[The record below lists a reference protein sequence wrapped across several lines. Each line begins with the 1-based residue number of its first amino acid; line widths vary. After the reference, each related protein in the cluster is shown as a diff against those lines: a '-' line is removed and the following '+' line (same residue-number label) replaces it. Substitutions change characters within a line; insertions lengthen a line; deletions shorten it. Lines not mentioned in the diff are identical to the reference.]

1 MSRSLRSTG
10 RAVALLAAGAAAS
23 AAFGQDNACT
33 RIDDDHERLLCYDH
47 AAGRPR
53 ANRLPTTPPVPVP
66 APALLPALPDLEDP
80 QSSAAADREREPQR
94 PDQAGEMARA
104 VRDVRRSLGTSL
116 ADRWELDSDYD
127 RGRFALR
134 PYKPVFVMLADYS
147 THPNQTPHSPN
158 PANDVTTPLGIE
170 RTDMKFQISLKAKVA
185 HRLFGDNGDLWIGY
199 TQTSYW
205 QLYNSHASRPFRET
219 NYEPEAMLVF
229 RTNYSLLGWQ
239 GRMAG
244 LSLNHQSNGRGD
256 PESRSWNR
264 LIAQFGFEKDNWM
277 VMLRPWWRIPESR
290 DDDNNPDI
298 ANYVGRADLLV
309 VRKSEGHEL
318 SLLARHSLRGGD
330 RSHGSLQLDYAFP
343 IFSYLKGY
351 VQVFSGYGASLIDY
365 NHRQT
370 RIGIGISLVQWL

>member
-1 MSRSLRSTG
+1 MPRSFHMAG
-10 RAVALLAAGAAAS
+10 RAIALLVLS
-23 AAFGQDNACT
+23 AATPAAFSQDNPCT
-33 RIDDDHERLLCYDH
+33 RIDDDHERLLCYDR
-47 AAGRPR
+47 ASGRAG
-53 ANRLPTTPPVPVP
+53 ANRLPGTLPVPVP
-66 APALLPALPDLEDP
+66 APSSLPALPAPARDSDLLP
-80 QSSAAADREREPQR
+80 AN
-94 PDQAGEMARA
+94 QAGEMAHA
-104 VRDVRRSLGTSL
+104 IRDVRRSLGTSL
-116 ADRWELDSDYD
+116 ADRWELDAASD
-127 RGRFALR
+127 RGRFTLR
-134 PYKPVFVMLADYS
+134 PYKPMFVMLADRS
-147 THPNQTPHSPN
+147 THPNQMPYSPN
-158 PANDVTTPLGIE
+158 PANQVTTPLGLE
-170 RTDMKFQISLKAKVA
+170 RTDMKFQISLKSKVA

-205 QLYNSHASRPFRET
+205 QIYNSHASRPFRET

-229 RTNYSLLGWQ
+229 RTNYSLFGWQ

-277 VMLRPWWRIPESR
+277 VMLRPWWRIAESR

-298 ANYVGRADLLV
+298 ADYVGRADLLV

-351 VQVFSGYGASLIDY
+351 VQVFTGYGASLIDY

-370 RIGIGISLVQWL
+370 RLGIGVSLVQWL